1 MLSCRDVVKQAD
13 QLIDHEMSWR
23 GRLAIRF
30 HLLIC
35 HNCRRYIKQLRQLIS
50 AIPGLHQRASDKEV
64 ESVMAHLNNKPDH
77 SA

>member
-13 QLIDHEMSWR
+13 QLIDDEMSWR
-23 GRLAIRF
+23 GKLAIRF

-64 ESVMAHLNNKPDH
+64 ETVMTHLNNNLDH
-77 SA
+77 SV